1 MATQRNAQSAAAR
14 KLIED
19 AKSTE
24 EKGHKF
30 YSIDGEPIKVSLADG
45 RTAIVGADPRT
56 LPQAYWRPAL
66 AAGCATVRPISRTDV
81 ATKIPDASADQ
92 FQRTALIERAIA
104 DALDSAEG
112 EPGFE
117 DAVLPNGTLNMEWL
131 SKRVGFQV
139 ERSERDAAHRRVSAE
154 LDRQDETGKQGADKT
169 DAAQLDA
176 ANPANT

>member
-1 MATQRNAQSAAAR
+1 MTRQATSASAQ
-14 KLIED
+14 KLIDKEKKAED
-19 AKSTE
+19 T
-24 EKGHKF
+24 GHKF
-30 YSIDGEPIKVSLADG
+30 YALDGEPIPVPLPDG
-45 RTAIVGADPRT
+45 RTAIVDGNPRT
-56 LPQAYWRPAL
+56 LPQAFWRAAL
-66 AAGCATVRPISRTDV
+66 AAGCATTRPISRE
-81 ATKIPDASADQ
+81 DAARTLPTPALDQ
-92 FQRTALIERAIA
+92 FQRSSLIEKAIS
-104 DALDSAEG
+104 DALAAAEG

-117 DAVLPNGTLNMEWL
+117 DAVLPNGTLSMDWL